1 MRRRDF
7 IKVVVGSAASDRKI
21 DIWFLAAYLLQFFV
35 NFSVLSPTQ
44 GTNYETSNEM
54 RLTPPFVQ
62 DCVRVKSPRFSAL
75 SL

>member
-21 DIWFLAAYLLQFFV
+21 DIWFLAAYLLQFFA

-44 GTNYETSNEM
+44 GTNYETSNENASDPTF
-54 RLTPPFVQ
+54 RSGL
-62 DCVRVKSPRFSAL
+62 C
-75 SL
+75 